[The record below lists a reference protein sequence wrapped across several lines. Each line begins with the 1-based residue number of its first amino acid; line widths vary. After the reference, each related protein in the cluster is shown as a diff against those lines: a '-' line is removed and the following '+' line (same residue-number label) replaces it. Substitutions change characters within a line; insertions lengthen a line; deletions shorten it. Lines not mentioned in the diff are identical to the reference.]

1 MFVRVSPFQ
10 RVVIRN
16 CRSNGSEAREVF
28 VRRPIIGMSHGLTK
42 TDLGPPSFTAD
53 MEGVVEDGDG

>member
-28 VRRPIIGMSHGLTK
+28 VRRPIIGMPRGLTK
-42 TDLGPPSFTAD
+42 NDLGPPSFTAD